1 MQNLPPPEPAEP
13 NPVPVPNPGLGLLCP
28 NPPNPPNDMVAVRI
42 LCSDYSHSFKVCLAD
57 SKLEYRGIAE
67 ATRSR
72 FNDEEE
78 KQGRDA
84 TNNGD
89 GKSGY
94 ESERKN
100 GLTNSI
106 REEKE
111 GD

>member
-1 MQNLPPPEPAEP
+1 M
-13 NPVPVPNPGLGLLCP
+13 
-28 NPPNPPNDMVAVRI
+28 
-42 LCSDYSHSFKVCLAD
+42 
-57 SKLEYRGIAE
+57 EYRGIAE

-94 ESERKN
+94 ESERKK